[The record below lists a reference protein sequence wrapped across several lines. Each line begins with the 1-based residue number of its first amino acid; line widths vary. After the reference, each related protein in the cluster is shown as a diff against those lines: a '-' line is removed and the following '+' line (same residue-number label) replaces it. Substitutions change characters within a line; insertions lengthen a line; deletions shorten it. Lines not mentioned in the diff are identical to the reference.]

1 MLVPG
6 VDLGLIVAEE
16 RIGLIVADRA
26 VVSAGLFAEA
36 QLRSTVR
43 VLLGFLQASDASC
56 EEDALA
62 ARLAASA
69 GAVER
74 FGAALLFGR
83 KATGRPRQER
93 IARAR

>member
-6 VDLGLIVAEE
+6 VDLDLIVAEE

-26 VVSAGLFAEA
+26 VVSAGLFPEA

-43 VLLGFLQASDASC
+43 VLLGFLQTSDASC

-83 KATGRPRQER
+83 RAAGCPQQER